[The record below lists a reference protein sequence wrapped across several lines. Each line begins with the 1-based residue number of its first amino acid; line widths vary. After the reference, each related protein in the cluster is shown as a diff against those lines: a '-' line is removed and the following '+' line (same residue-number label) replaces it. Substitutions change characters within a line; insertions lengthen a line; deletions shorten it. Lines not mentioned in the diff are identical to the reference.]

1 MSLTKSLIVS
11 FREPNPNAGMV
22 SYLLYSSCQQTLTAE
37 SSEPLQW
44 GIQVP
49 GFSTICRV
57 PLDQQE
63 RRNHRFFL
71 KQFTQAASL
80 FKSPAS
86 RGTSVFIHSSH
97 NHASTNHHRSHHL
110 TRQACSANQGL
121 RASHP
126 PNMGLFTAWHRF
138 LSGLARESGMASHN
152 SPFYILLKQALWVK
166 IEV

>member
-11 FREPNPNAGMV
+11 FREPNPNPGMV
-22 SYLLYSSCQQTLTAE
+22 SYLPYSSCRQTLTAE
-37 SSEPLQW
+37 SSEPLRW
-44 GIQVP
+44 GSRVP
-49 GFSTICRV
+49 GFGTTCCV
-57 PLDQQE
+57 QLDQQGK
-63 RRNHRFFL
+63 RNHRFFL

-86 RGTSVFIHSSH
+86 QGTSIFIHSSH

-138 LSGLARESGMASHN
+138 LSGWPG
-152 SPFYILLKQALWVK
+152 SPEWLPTIPPFIFF
-166 IEV
+166 